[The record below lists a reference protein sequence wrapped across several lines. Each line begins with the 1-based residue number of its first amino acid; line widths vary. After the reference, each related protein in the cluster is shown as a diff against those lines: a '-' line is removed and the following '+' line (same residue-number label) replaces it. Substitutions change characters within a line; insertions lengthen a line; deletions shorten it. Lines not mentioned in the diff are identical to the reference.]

1 MLAIEGKPEML
12 IRIVSE
18 EMKAKQFQKRNH
30 VNDDPFRMF
39 MIFWSL
45 WENLSLKAKKVVKYF
60 ETLFSTSNFKC
71 CSWCLESL

>member
-1 MLAIEGKPEML
+1 ML

-39 MIFWSL
+39 MIF
-45 WENLSLKAKKVVKYF
+45 
-60 ETLFSTSNFKC
+60 
-71 CSWCLESL
+71 